1 MHLPLICSKICFRA
15 LELRYV
21 EHVANHDHIITIF
34 DGDAINIDSL
44 PGDDDSGQ
52 EKMEDKNLIK

>member
-1 MHLPLICSKICFRA
+1 MM
-15 LELRYV
+15 

-34 DGDAINIDSL
+34 DKDAINIDSL